1 MQGVKFHH
9 ALLIAVVAVV
19 MSSARVLAQA
29 ELEGREFI
37 AYVVPKLDGGSLQAN
52 EHLLVFDKAIQIPN
66 VRLSAGA
73 YIFRLMGPSLLQVTD
88 PTRAR
93 VYATFFVIPVYRRA
107 DDDGRERIKFLQ
119 TFDDAPRMVE
129 WNIPGQT
136 GYEFTYPKPKK
147 PSVDRR
153 SER

>member
-1 MQGVKFHH
+1 
-9 ALLIAVVAVV
+9 
-19 MSSARVLAQA
+19 MSSARAHAQA
-29 ELEGREFI
+29 ELEGQEFI
-37 AYVVPKLDGGSLQAN
+37 AYVVPKLSGGGLQAN

-93 VYATFFVIPVYRRA
+93 IYATFFVIPVYRRA

-129 WNIPGQT
+129 WDIPGQT

>member
-1 MQGVKFHH
+1 VKFHH
-9 ALLIAVVAVV
+9 ALLIALVAVV
-19 MSSARVLAQA
+19 ASSARAHAQA
-29 ELEGREFI
+29 ELEGQEFV
-37 AYVVPKLDGGSLQAN
+37 AYVVPKLSGGGLQAN
-52 EHLLVFDKAIQIPN
+52 EHLLQFDKAVQIPN
-66 VRLSAGA
+66 VRLAAGA
-73 YIFRLMGPSLLQVTD
+73 YIFRVIGPSLLQVTD

-93 VYATFFVIPVYRRA
+93 IYATFFVIPVYRRA

-129 WNIPGQT
+129 WDIPGQT